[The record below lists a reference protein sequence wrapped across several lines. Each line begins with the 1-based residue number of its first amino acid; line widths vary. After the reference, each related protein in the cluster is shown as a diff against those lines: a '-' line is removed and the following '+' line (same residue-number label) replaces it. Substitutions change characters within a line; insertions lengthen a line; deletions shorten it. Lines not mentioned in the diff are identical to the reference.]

1 MSKIPGFSFSL
12 KHAIGI
18 TGVKQKVAH
27 KAGIPTTKQGIE
39 QKVGKVIIKTIFKK

>member
-1 MSKIPGFSFSL
+1 MKR
-12 KHAIGI
+12 AVGI

-39 QKVGKVIIKTIFKK
+39 RKVGKAIIKTIFKK